1 MQDETT
7 ANLEKAYLEHLK
19 MLSEQKE
26 SVHYVYYSENGSIL
40 CISNVEM
47 PEFSEKPMCMF
58 PRSVVIDFLT
68 GNKSPSD
75 YAVVQDTE
83 TLTFKIKKKEI
94 ELNLLRSV
102 SRFLT
107 ELPAESYKETSL
119 EILYKPTEGQIRF
132 RLNPKI
138 REDLG
143 KMQASKVT
151 IHGFVELSFYFTAP
165 HDPSYLIERV
175 VVPSEAL
182 VNKEEHWVSVGN
194 DLLGTSLFVRKV
206 FPSYNYVIERKNV

>member
-1 MQDETT
+1 MHDETT

-26 SVHYVYYSENGSIL
+26 SVHYVYYAENGSIL

-47 PEFSEKPMCMF
+47 PEFSEKPVCMF

-68 GNKSPSD
+68 GDRSPGE
-75 YAVVQDTE
+75 YAVVQDAE
-83 TLTFKIKKKEI
+83 TLTFKIKKKEV

-107 ELPAESYKETSL
+107 EIPSDSYKESSL
-119 EILYKPTEGQIRF
+119 EILYKPAEKQIRF
-132 RLNPKI
+132 RLNPRI

-151 IHGFVELSFYFTAP
+151 IHGFLELSFYFTAP
-165 HDPSYLIERV
+165 RDPSYLIERV
-175 VVPSEAL
+175 VVSAEAL
-182 VNKEEHWVSVGN
+182 VNKEEHWVSVDN
-194 DLLGTSLFVRKV
+194 DLSGTSLFVRKV